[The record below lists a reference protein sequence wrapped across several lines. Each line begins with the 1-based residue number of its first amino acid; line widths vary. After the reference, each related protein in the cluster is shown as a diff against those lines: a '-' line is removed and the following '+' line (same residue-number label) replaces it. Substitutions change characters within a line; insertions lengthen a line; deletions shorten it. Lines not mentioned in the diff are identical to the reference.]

1 MRKSLGLSKKR
12 NGVSAGNAGTL
23 DLLQKSIPFAL
34 RLSKGAR
41 RKGSSALRQAQG
53 ERNDDKNDL
62 CKRSIEGE
70 GIAMTFSIKK
80 KLGGLIGILL
90 LLFLILGAIVSRN
103 LRTVRSEI
111 HAMTATSLPLSSLAY
126 DMDIEVLRV
135 AYSIL
140 GYLHERS
147 DSHLQ
152 RFDDSRKNF
161 TQLRDRLKPML
172 TTDNER
178 ALDQQIGALYK
189 ELDELGAAMISRS
202 DQQEKRF
209 ESFEGLM
216 REWETLIN
224 ESIRSDLRREADVNL
239 AYKKLEAISALKDA
253 FIFMQRSLKDYL
265 ITHEE
270 KSEEDMQLAWLQFE
284 QTFAVYESLALSAQ
298 ERIWVQDL
306 KDLAGNAKLFSQ
318 EILRLKRQNTEG
330 LADIVALRR
339 KLGNEILYDRLIK
352 GIAEKGLLDS
362 GTHTAAAL
370 EAASR
375 SLLIALFASLA
386 FGLIVGLALAYNI
399 TSRLTHVVNA
409 AKSLSNGDL
418 SVELREASG
427 DEIGE
432 LVTAFQQMI
441 AYIRNVAHVS
451 ETVAAGDLRGNVTP
465 LSEQDVLNHSF
476 KKMIAYLQGIAAVTE
491 RVSEKDLHAQ
501 VVPKSDADV
510 LSLSLAKMVTNL
522 RAMMTEIEQQSWLKD
537 GISQL
542 SMELSGDVAL
552 KDVCQKAM
560 SFVAHYVKAGSGA
573 LYAYNNL
580 EGTLRLLG
588 AFAFTERSKLSNVYR
603 LGEGVVGQVALERA
617 PILLKHQAR
626 QDALISTGT
635 VSYAAAQTY
644 TFPLLYENTLYGVI
658 ELAAAQPF
666 EAHAQNFLNEA
677 NRVIATVLF
686 STQQREKVQEL
697 LTVAQQAQQAAE
709 VAAQEA
715 EQAKE
720 EAQEQAREV
729 RQANARLEEQQQ
741 KLQQQSEELQQ
752 VNSHLEEQQQQLH
765 QQSEELRQQN
775 DTLNKAKG
783 ELDHRAKELELASK
797 YKSEFLANMSHE
809 LRTPLNSII
818 LLSKMLSKN
827 ERTHLDEKEVKQVSV
842 INQAGEELL
851 RLIND
856 ILDLSKIEAGK
867 MTVNITE
874 FSVRELFQTFKDL
887 FHSIANEKG
896 LEFIVREDIDAIL
909 KTDRDKLSQII
920 RNLLSNAFKF
930 TKQGS
935 VTLAA
940 SIHPARKDTILIAV
954 SDTGVGIPKEKQ
966 MIVFEAFQQADGSI
980 SREFGGTGLGL
991 SIARE
996 YAKLLQGSLALES
1009 EVGKGTTFTITLPVL
1024 LKELATSAPQPKP
1037 EPAAPKP
1044 QPMPA
1049 PVVTF
1054 SASSS
1059 VDDDRQHL
1067 QPGDKVILIVEDN
1080 ADLAQSTMDVTKEM
1094 GFKVLVALTGR
1105 DGLELAAKY
1114 RPTGILLDLVL
1125 PDINGMEVL
1134 RELKSTRELR
1144 HIPVHIFSSKE
1155 RDNSYRTFGAVG
1167 YYQKPVNEIDIQHA
1181 VENLM
1186 TISEKFPKRLLVV
1199 EDDQSQREAI
1209 QEFLGNTDEVKITG
1223 VSSQNEAI
1231 QEIETGEYDA
1241 AIIDLG
1247 LKDGNGY
1254 DICRY
1259 IKERHVKLPVII
1271 YTGRE
1276 LTEEQERELRKYTD
1290 SIIIKTAKSY
1300 ERLSDETAL
1309 FLHQM
1314 YHGEHEA
1321 APRHAAPRPLETQG
1335 SLVGKKILIVDDD
1348 VKNVFVLASALE
1360 NHGATVVDAK
1370 NGQAAIDRLHQ
1381 EPDIDIV
1388 LMDVMMPVMDGYTA
1402 MRLIRKDEQ
1411 LKHLPIIALTAKALK
1426 EDRQKCIQAGADDY
1440 LSKPVDYDGLIR
1452 LVKAWIEKE

>member
-1 MRKSLGLSKKR
+1 M
-12 NGVSAGNAGTL
+12 TL
-23 DLLQKSIPFAL
+23 
-34 RLSKGAR
+34 
-41 RKGSSALRQAQG
+41 
-53 ERNDDKNDL
+53 N
-62 CKRSIEGE
+62 
-70 GIAMTFSIKK
+70 IKK

-90 LLFLILGAIVSRN
+90 LLFLVLAVIVSQNIRAVQ
-103 LRTVRSEI
+103 REV
-111 HAMTATSLPLSSLAY
+111 HAMTVTSIPLNNFAY
-126 DMDIEVLRV
+126 DMDIEVLRT

-140 GYLHERS
+140 GYLHER
-147 DSHLQ
+147 DASHLE
-152 RFDDSRKNF
+152 RFESARKSF
-161 TQLRDRLKPML
+161 AQVHERLTSML
-172 TTDNER
+172 TKEDER
-178 ALDQQIGALYK
+178 KLDQQISALYK
-189 ELDELGAAMISRS
+189 ELEDLGAAMIDRN
-202 DQQEKRF
+202 DQQLKRF

-224 ESIRSDLRREADVNL
+224 ESVRSDLRREADVNL
-239 AYKKLEAISALKDA
+239 AYKKLEAVSVLKDA
-253 FIFMQRSLKDYL
+253 FVFMQRSLKDYL

-270 KSEEDMQLAWLQFE
+270 KTEEDIQLAWLQFE
-284 QTFAVYESLALSAQ
+284 QTFAAYESLALSAQ
-298 ERIWVQDL
+298 ERILVQDL

-318 EILRLKRQNTEG
+318 EIVQLKRQNTEG
-330 LADIVALRR
+330 LANIVVLRR
-339 KLGNEILYDRLIK
+339 KLGNEILYNSLIK

-362 GTHTAAAL
+362 GTHAAAAL
-370 EAASR
+370 QAASR
-375 SLLIALFASLA
+375 SLWIVLFASLA

-441 AYIRNVAHVS
+441 AYIRSVAHVS
-451 ETVAAGDLRGNVTP
+451 ETVSAGDLRVNVAP

-501 VVPKSDADV
+501 VIPKSDADV
-510 LSLSLAKMVTNL
+510 LSVSLAKMVTNL

-542 SMELSGDVAL
+542 SMELSGDLAL

-635 VSYAAAQTY
+635 VSYAATQTY

-715 EQAKE
+715 ERAKE

-729 RQANARLEEQQQ
+729 QQANARLEEQQQ

-1009 EVGKGTTFTITLPVL
+1009 EVGKGTTFTIALPVL
-1024 LKELATSAPQPKP
+1024 LKELAVSPAPQLKP
-1037 EPAAPKP
+1037 EHAAPKP
-1044 QPMPA
+1044 QPMPMSA

-1054 SASSS
+1054 SAATG

>member
-1 MRKSLGLSKKR
+1 M
-12 NGVSAGNAGTL
+12 TL
-23 DLLQKSIPFAL
+23 
-34 RLSKGAR
+34 
-41 RKGSSALRQAQG
+41 
-53 ERNDDKNDL
+53 
-62 CKRSIEGE
+62 
-70 GIAMTFSIKK
+70 TIKK

-103 LRTVRSEI
+103 LRTVQDEI
-111 HAMTATSLPLSSLAY
+111 HVMTATSLPLSSLAY
-126 DMDIEVLRV
+126 DMDIEVLRI

-152 RFDDSRKNF
+152 RFDESRKNF

-172 TTDNER
+172 TTENER

-202 DQQEKRF
+202 DQQAKRF
-209 ESFEGLM
+209 ESFEGLVH
-216 REWETLIN
+216 EWETLMAENIQAD
-224 ESIRSDLRREADVNL
+224 IRRETDASV
-239 AYKKLEAISALKDA
+239 AYKKLEAVSALKES
-253 FIFMQRSLKDYL
+253 FVLMQRSLKDYM
-265 ITHEE
+265 ITHEYQ
-270 KSEEDMQLAWLQFE
+270 SEEAMQTAWQQFG
-284 QTFAVYESLALSAQ
+284 QAFARYEALALSEQ
-298 ERIWVQDL
+298 ERIWMNDL
-306 KDLAGNAKLFSQ
+306 VGLASDAKLFSQ
-318 EILRLKRQNTEG
+318 EILQLKKQNTEG
-330 LADIVALRR
+330 LARVVALRIE
-339 KLGNEILYDRLIK
+339 LGNELLYNSLIK
-352 GIAEKGLLDS
+352 GVAGNGLEQAEGQA
-362 GTHTAAAL
+362 AAAL
-370 EAASR
+370 QTASR
-375 SLLIALFASLA
+375 SLLIVLFASLA
-386 FGLIVGLALAYNI
+386 FGLIVGLALSYNI

-432 LVTAFQQMI
+432 LVAAFQQMI

-451 ETVAAGDLRGNVTP
+451 ETVSAGDLRVNVTP

-510 LSLSLAKMVTNL
+510 LSVSLAKMVTNL

-542 SMELSGDVAL
+542 SMELSGDLAL

-560 SFVAHYVKAGSGA
+560 GFVAHYVKAGSGA

-658 ELAAAQPF
+658 ELASAQPF

-697 LTVAQQAQQAAE
+697 LSVAQQAQQAAE

-715 EQAKE
+715 ERAKE

-729 RQANARLEEQQQ
+729 QQANARLEEQQQ

-874 FSVRELFQTFKDL
+874 FGVRELFQTFKDL

-896 LEFIVREDIDAIL
+896 LEFIVREDIEAIL

-1024 LKELATSAPQPKP
+1024 LKELAPSPAPQPKP

-1044 QPMPA
+1044 QPLPMSA

-1059 VDDDRQHL
+1059 VDDDRDHV

-1314 YHGEHEA
+1314 YHGEHET

-1381 EPDIDIV
+1381 ESDINIV